1 MPTKNEK
8 IDFLTDVMRQARVR
22 ECIGKECEEC
32 KFYDCPHC
40 LEACYATELIDL
52 GIVQLPVEKQ
62 NKPEAETK
70 TKTKTVAPKVDP
82 IEFKQ
87 LSDEL
92 HSGIVKILTNYLEPY
107 IAQRLNTFANT
118 IKRQSQSF
126 FIADGNGQ
134 YHDEPYVSVT
144 VIDHV
149 LSLFSGV
156 DSE

>member
-1 MPTKNEK
+1 MPTRNEK
-8 IDFLTDVMRQARVR
+8 IEFITDVLRQARAR
-22 ECIGKECEEC
+22 ECIGKECENC
-32 KFYDCPHC
+32 KFYDVPHC

-62 NKPEAETK
+62 NKPETE
-70 TKTKTVAPKVDP
+70 TKTVAPKVDP

-118 IKRQSQSF
+118 IKRQSQTF

-134 YHDEPYVSVT
+134 YHDEPYVPVAT
-144 VIDHV
+144 IDHIFSL
-149 LSLFSGV
+149 LSNP
-156 DSE
+156 EAE

>member
-1 MPTKNEK
+1 MPTRNEK
-8 IDFLTDVMRQARVR
+8 IEFIRDVLRQSRVR
-22 ECIGKECEEC
+22 ECIGKVCEEC
-32 KFYDCPHC
+32 KFYDSPNC
-40 LEACYATELIDL
+40 LETCYATELVDL

-62 NKPEAETK
+62 NKSETE
-70 TKTKTVAPKVDP
+70 TETKTVAPKVDP

-107 IAQRLNTFANT
+107 ITQRLNTFANT
-118 IKRQSQSF
+118 VKRQSQTF

-156 DSE
+156 DAE

>member
-1 MPTKNEK
+1 MPTRNEK
-8 IDFLTDVMRQARVR
+8 IEFIRDVLRQSRVR
-22 ECIGKECEEC
+22 ECIGKVCEEC
-32 KFYDCPHC
+32 KFYDSPNC
-40 LEACYATELIDL
+40 LETCYATELVDL

-62 NKPEAETK
+62 NKSETE
-70 TKTKTVAPKVDP
+70 TETKTVAPKVDP

-107 IAQRLNTFANT
+107 ITQRLNTFANT
-118 IKRQSQSF
+118 VKRQSQTF

-144 VIDHV
+144 VIHHV

-156 DSE
+156 DAE

>member
-22 ECIGKECEEC
+22 ECIGKECENC
-32 KFYDCPHC
+32 KFSDCPHC
-40 LEACYATELIDL
+40 LEACYATELVDM

-62 NKPEAETK
+62 NKPETE
-70 TKTKTVAPKVDP
+70 TKTVAPKVDP

-107 IAQRLNTFANT
+107 ITQRLNTFANT
-118 IKRQSQSF
+118 IKRQSQTF

-134 YHDEPYVSVT
+134 YHDEPYVPVT

-156 DSE
+156 DTEE

>member
-1 MPTKNEK
+1 MPNRNEK
-8 IDFLTDVMRQARVR
+8 IEFIRDVLRQSRVR
-22 ECIGKECEEC
+22 ECIGKVCEEC
-32 KFYDCPHC
+32 KFYDCPNC
-40 LEACYATELIDL
+40 LETCYATELIDL

-62 NKPEAETK
+62 NKPETE
-70 TKTKTVAPKVDP
+70 TKTVAPKVDP

-92 HSGIVKILTNYLEPY
+92 HSGIVKILTNYLGPY
-107 IAQRLNTFANT
+107 ITQRLNTFANT
-118 IKRQSQSF
+118 IKRQSQTF

-134 YHDEPYVSVT
+134 YHDEPYVPVT

-156 DSE
+156 DTE

>member
-1 MPTKNEK
+1 MPTRNEK

-22 ECIGKECEEC
+22 ECIGKECENC

-62 NKPEAETK
+62 NKPETE
-70 TKTKTVAPKVDP
+70 TKTVAPKVDP

-118 IKRQSQSF
+118 IKRQSQTF

-134 YHDEPYVSVT
+134 YHDEPYVPVT

-156 DSE
+156 DTE

>member
-1 MPTKNEK
+1 MPTRNEK
-8 IDFLTDVMRQARVR
+8 IEFIRDVLRQSRVR
-22 ECIGKECEEC
+22 ECIGKVCEEC
-32 KFYDCPHC
+32 KFYDSPNC
-40 LEACYATELIDL
+40 LETCYATELVDL

-62 NKPEAETK
+62 NKPETETE
-70 TKTKTVAPKVDP
+70 TKTVAPKVDP

-107 IAQRLNTFANT
+107 ITQRLNTFANT
-118 IKRQSQSF
+118 VKRQSQTF

-156 DSE
+156 DAE

>member
-1 MPTKNEK
+1 MPTRNEK
-8 IDFLTDVMRQARVR
+8 IEFIRDVLRQSRVR
-22 ECIGKECEEC
+22 ECIGKVCEEC
-32 KFYDCPHC
+32 KFYDSPNC
-40 LEACYATELIDL
+40 LETCYATELVDM

-62 NKPEAETK
+62 NKPETE

-118 IKRQSQSF
+118 IKRQSQTF

-156 DSE
+156 DAE

>member
-1 MPTKNEK
+1 MPTRNEK
-8 IDFLTDVMRQARVR
+8 IEFIRDVLRQARVR

-32 KFYDCPHC
+32 KFYDSPNCH
-40 LEACYATELIDL
+40 ETCYATELVDM

-62 NKPEAETK
+62 NKPETE
-70 TKTKTVAPKVDP
+70 TKTVAPKVDP

-107 IAQRLNTFANT
+107 ITQRLNTFANT
-118 IKRQSQSF
+118 IKRQSQTF

-134 YHDEPYVSVT
+134 YHDEPYVPVT

-156 DSE
+156 DVE